1 MLRALI
7 VAGAMVA
14 ATTSVVKVGLREDRV
29 RIGDR
34 EVTGPA
40 FQVQEAQ
47 GGTLLASQ
55 NAVESL
61 GGLVEIQVEG
71 GLVTI
76 EPGVRLT
83 RVAGG
88 YELSSHGRRPLRLA
102 SDGGELVAASPA
114 SVVADAGGWRV
125 AGGKRLEGTTLRA
138 ALAAA
143 GAEPPAG
150 TPPAAEPPP
159 GGSPPPAGGSGNVQ
173 EPDIRRVLS
182 YESFPSHEVTDERRV
197 KNTLSVSPA
206 GD

>member
-1 MLRALI
+1 MLKPLI

-34 EVTGPA
+34 EVTGPV

-83 RVAGG
+83 RAPGG
-88 YELSSHGRRPLRLA
+88 FELSSHGRRPLRLA
-102 SDGGELVAASPA
+102 SGDGSFVVASPA
-114 SVVADAGGWRV
+114 SVVADSGGWRV
-125 AGGKRLEGTTLRA
+125 ADGKRLEGTSLRA

-143 GAEPPAG
+143 AAEPPAG
-150 TPPAAEPPP
+150 TPPAD
-159 GGSPPPAGGSGNVQ
+159 GSSPPPAGNGNAQ
-173 EPDIRRVLS
+173 QPDIRRVLS
-182 YESFPSHEVTDERRV
+182 YDPFPSAEVTDEQTV
-197 KNTLSVSPA
+197 KSTSSVSPD
-206 GD
+206 GQ